1 MNKKYQRVAV
11 LICLSACSLPA
22 CSDDSAVTDDSSKN
36 GACTAADNI
45 CFDNSTAQICE
56 NGILYH
62 KICAY
67 GCENGA
73 CQDPPKCTAADNACQ
88 DEKTLSIC
96 DETAGIMK
104 ERECAFGCAGNAC
117 ASGACTPAD
126 NICFDNNTA
135 QTCENGA
142 LYREKCAHGCANGA
156 CQEPPKCT
164 PADNAC
170 KDEKTLSI
178 CDEASGIMKEREC
191 ANGCVNN
198 ACASGACTPADNI
211 CFANN
216 TAQTCEN
223 GALYREK
230 CAHGCAN
237 GACQEPPKCTPAD
250 NACKDEKI
258 LSICDETAGIMKE
271 RECEYGCAGNACAL
285 PCTAADNK
293 CIDANTIQIC
303 KNGHISAKKCSDF
316 GDSFVC
322 ATTNGIPDC
331 REALGITFELT
342 ANAERDGILTFA
354 PKVGKLDVVFNVDTT
369 GLMDRAIY
377 QIKANIG
384 DVIENIRAIV
394 PDSGFAL
401 SMFDDFPITACTRS
415 DGSSATCG
423 SSRTNSN
430 YSDLPLRVL
439 GQVSDDETTVID
451 YVNNSLFKIRN
462 NGGDSSRSGVEA
474 LYQLMTKEGVKW
486 RSDTSSDSWT
496 SLSFPAMDA
505 DRWGGAGFRKDTLP
519 VIIHISDAYSHD
531 KPSYYNTSVK
541 EWMAY
546 KDGYIDTPHYTEHIV
561 PKLKSTGTRI
571 ISLNFGYGERYK
583 QMSVWSRESNA
594 VVPVCAYKTEASA
607 WMCGDHMCCAGEYTI
622 DPYRNSQC
630 FLYYKVPVTGNVTD
644 YITQGIGALV
654 KYGTFEVSAK
664 VRGETMD
671 NGKDTSCFIDYVEA
685 YEYVAPTAAYEAS
698 CVPAAAPAMIQSES
712 YNDGFKNFAIGSTA
726 NNQGAK
732 LRFKV
737 HAKNDGCYDSGKETK
752 AFLAYIDVY
761 DPITGLVFDT
771 QHVTVTVP
779 GSL

>member
-1 MNKKYQRVAV
+1 MNKKYQRIAV

-45 CFDNSTAQICE
+45 CFDNSTAQTCE

-67 GCENGA
+67 GCENG
-73 CQDPPKCTAADNACQ
+73 T
-88 DEKTLSIC
+88 
-96 DETAGIMK
+96 
-104 ERECAFGCAGNAC
+104 
-117 ASGACTPAD
+117 
-126 NICFDNNTA
+126 
-135 QTCENGA
+135 
-142 LYREKCAHGCANGA
+142 

-178 CDEASGIMKEREC
+178 CDE
-191 ANGCVNN
+191 
-198 ACASGACTPADNI
+198 
-211 CFANN
+211 
-216 TAQTCEN
+216 
-223 GALYREK
+223 
-230 CAHGCAN
+230 
-237 GACQEPPKCTPAD
+237 
-250 NACKDEKI
+250 
-258 LSICDETAGIMKE
+258 TAGIMKE
-271 RECEYGCAGNACAL
+271 RECEYGCVGNACAL

-303 KNGHISAKKCSDF
+303 KNGHIATKKCSDF

-331 REALGITFELT
+331 HEALGITFELP
-342 ANAERDGILTFA
+342 ANAEDDGILTFI
-354 PKVGKLDVVFNVDTT
+354 PKVGKLDVVLNVDTPGSMVQT
-369 GLMDRAIY
+369 IYAI
-377 QIKANIG
+377 KKSFG
-384 DVIENIRAIV
+384 DMIDNIRAIV
-394 PDSGFAL
+394 PNSGFAL
-401 SMFDDFPITACTRS
+401 SMFDDFPIKACT
-415 DGSSATCG
+415 SSADYSVTCG

-439 GQVSDDETTVID
+439 GQVSTDETTING
-451 YVNNSLFKIRN
+451 YINNSLFRTRQ
-462 NGGDSSRSGVEA
+462 GDDYPESGAEA
-474 LYQLMTKEGVKW
+474 LYQLMTKAGVKW
-486 RSDTSSDSWT
+486 RSDTSSTSWT
-496 SLSFPAMDA
+496 SLSFPPMDS

-531 KPSYYNTSVK
+531 KSSSYNTSVK

-571 ISLNFGYGERYK
+571 ISLNFGYAAGDMYK
-583 QMSVWSRESNA
+583 QMTAWSRESNA
-594 VVPVCAYKTEASA
+594 VVPVCAFKTDAST
-607 WMCGDHMCCAGEYTI
+607 WMCGENKCCLGSSAADPETVNGAANQCILKYTGAQ
-622 DPYRNSQC
+622 NS
-630 FLYYKVPVTGNVTD
+630 VAD
-644 YITQGIGALV
+644 YITQGVGALV
-654 KYGTFEVSAK
+654 KYGTFEAAAK

-671 NGKDTSCFIDYVEA
+671 NGKDTSCFIDYIEA

-737 HAKNDGCYDSGKETK
+737 HAKNDGCYESSKETK